1 LAKIVSF
8 CKEDLASFEVKSDM
22 SLDLSFG
29 DNYWQD
35 LETVIDKT
43 PSFNKTL
50 IKKAYDFMAKAH
62 EKQKRYSGQ
71 PYISHPAWIAKV
83 IAQLNIGQ
91 EAVIAAL
98 LHDCVE
104 DTEIT
109 LDDIS
114 NEFGDEV
121 ALLVSGLTEVKSKT
135 SGIKINQ
142 TSIEAFRKFFFSSVN
157 DVRVLIIRLVDKF
170 HNSLTIQYLPK
181 KKQILYAKNIM
192 RIYGP
197 LAEYVGL
204 HYFKK
209 RLEDIA
215 FQILYPKEAENIRKI
230 FEEKEKDEI
239 KALNLV
245 KNEIE
250 RILKINNLNNVVVE
264 GRIKSLYSTY
274 SKIKVKGDGYRVK
287 DRVAIRVLTDN
298 LVECYTILGLLH
310 AKYRSLPDEFEDYIS
325 TPKVNGYRSIQTT
338 IAWKDG
344 LTVEIQ
350 IKTKEMHEFNEFG
363 PASHIAYKT
372 GKEGGAGKGMEW
384 VKDLVKWQKGDDNI
398 NNYRLEVLINYIYV
412 FTPKGDTIQLP
423 KGSSALDFA
432 YKVHTSIG
440 DRCMGVKIN
449 GKMGKIDDSL
459 ETGDLVEILLSKKL
473 NVNKNWLNS
482 VKTTTAREH
491 IKKMIKIL
499 G

>member
-1 LAKIVSF
+1 
-8 CKEDLASFEVKSDM
+8 M
-22 SLDLSFG
+22 GLDLSFS
-29 DNYWQD
+29 DDYWQS
-35 LETVIDKT
+35 LETVINTTNFDKV
-43 PSFNKTL
+43 L
-50 IKKAYDFMAKAH
+50 IKQAYDFMAKAH
-62 EKQKRYSGQ
+62 EGQKRLSGD
-71 PYISHPAWIAKV
+71 PYISHPVWIAKV
-83 IAQLNIGQ
+83 VAQLNIGQ

-104 DTEIT
+104 DTTTTI
-109 LDDIS
+109 DDIA

-157 DVRVLIIRLVDKF
+157 DVRVLIIRLVDKL
-170 HNSLTIQYLPK
+170 HNSLTIKYLPK
-181 KKQILYAKNIM
+181 KRQIIYARNVMK
-192 RIYGP
+192 IYGP

-215 FQILYPKEAENIRKI
+215 FQILYPKEAERIKKI
-230 FEEKEKDEI
+230 FAEKEKDEI

-245 KNEIE
+245 SSEIE
-250 RILKINNLNNVVVE
+250 QILKINNINNVIVE

-274 SKIKVKGDGYRVK
+274 LKLKRKDKDYRVK
-287 DRVAIRVLTDN
+287 DRVAIRVLTNN

-310 AKYRSLPDEFEDYIS
+310 AKYRYLPEEFEDYIS
-325 TPKVNGYRSIQTT
+325 KPKPNGYRSIQTT
-338 IAWKDG
+338 IAWRDG

-363 PASHIAYKT
+363 PASHIAYKM
-372 GKEGGAGKGMEW
+372 GKEGGIGKGMEW
-384 VKDLVKWQKGDDNI
+384 VKDLVKWQKGTDNI
-398 NNYRLEVLINYIYV
+398 NNYRIKVLINYIYV

-423 KGSSALDFA
+423 KDSTALDFA
-432 YKVHTSIG
+432 YRIHTSIG

-449 GKMGKIDDSL
+449 GKMGKIDDVL
-459 ETGDLVEILLSKKL
+459 KTGDLVEILLSKKL
-473 NVNKNWLNS
+473 NVNKNWLNV
-482 VKTTTAREH
+482 VKTATAREH
-491 IKKMIKIL
+491 IKKAVNL
-499 G
+499 N